1 MIYLFLGA
9 IFILFSLM
17 EIIKY
22 KKWFSAFFLVI
33 FCVVLVLFAALRD
46 GSVVG
51 TDSPQYFLNYK
62 YNFWETEFGYQYLNL
77 FFSNSLQIHYNFF
90 LLFLNGIS
98 LFLIGKYIKL
108 NSVYYILPLFIFYS
122 DLYLYFNISG
132 VRQAM
137 ALSFVCF
144 SMYYAFNK
152 NLKLFLLFV
161 FFASLFHVSSLV
173 FLFAYFIPQVK
184 LKFKQILFIFIGL
197 ILIAFV
203 GNFLSTKFEYLTK
216 KADYY
221 TKYQEQSENIQ
232 MAYTIGILK
241 RSIIIILAL
250 IYKKYLFSDKK
261 FLYFFNLYFLGF
273 LIFISTYLI
282 SPDFGVRFS
291 VYYTINESILV
302 GLMLFMVK
310 DIRQRL
316 IIVIVFSLVCLYKLY
331 GYSEIE
337 YYNYKSIIDYIL

>member
-9 IFILFSLM
+9 IFILFSFM

-22 KKWFSAFFLVI
+22 KKWFSTFFLTV
-33 FCVVLVLFAALRD
+33 FCVVLVLFAGLRD

-62 YNFWETEFGYQYLNL
+62 YNFWETEYGYKYLNL
-77 FFSNSLQIHYNFF
+77 FFSNYLQLNYNIF

-98 LFLIGKYIKL
+98 LFLIGKYIKI

-152 NLKLFLLFV
+152 NLKVFLLFI
-161 FFASLFHVSSLV
+161 FLASMFHVSSLV
-173 FLFAYFIPQVK
+173 FLFAYFVPQVSLK
-184 LKFKQILFIFIGL
+184 LKHILFIIIGL
-197 ILIAFV
+197 VGIAYV
-203 GNFLSTKFEYLTK
+203 GDLLSTRFEYLSK

-221 TKYQEQSENIQ
+221 TEYQEKSENIQ
-232 MAYTIGILK
+232 VAYTIGILK

-250 IYKKYLFSDKK
+250 IYKKYLFSDKR
-261 FLYFFNLYFLGF
+261 FIYFFNLYLVGL

-282 SPDFGVRFS
+282 SPDFGVRFG
-291 VYYTINESILV
+291 VYYTIHESVLV
-302 GLMLFMVK
+302 GLMLFLVK
-310 DIRQRL
+310 DIRKRL
-316 IIVIVFSLVCLYKLY
+316 IIVTIFSLVCIYKLT
-331 GYSEIE
+331 GYSENE
-337 YYNYKSIIDYIL
+337 YYIYKSIIDYI